1 MVLDLGA
8 RIGYSRSSLAAAGC
22 SALLESGKVKSL
34 RTSLENDSN
43 Y

>member
-1 MVLDLGA
+1 MVPGLGA
-8 RIGYSRSSLAAAGC
+8 RIGYSRSSLAATGC
-22 SALLESGKVKSL
+22 SALLESGKATSL